1 MLIGK
6 AKNLHTVGE
15 ELVKPAAVLMA
26 RKIHGEEA
34 EEKLA
39 IMPLLNSTEKN
50 NRCVRRY

>member
-26 RKIHGEEA
+26 RMIYGEDAKEN
-34 EEKLA
+34 LA
-39 IMPLLNSTEKN
+39 QVPL
-50 NRCVRRY
+50 